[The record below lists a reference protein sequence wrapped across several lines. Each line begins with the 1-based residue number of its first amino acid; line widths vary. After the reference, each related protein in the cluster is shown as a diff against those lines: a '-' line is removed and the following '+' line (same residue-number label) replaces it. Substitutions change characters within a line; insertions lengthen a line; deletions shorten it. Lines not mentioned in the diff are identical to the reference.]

1 MHDADADEDADD
13 EGAEA
18 ASIAAA
24 QVGRRRLGL
33 VLAIT
38 IYQASNSN

>member
-24 QVGRRRLGL
+24 QVGRRSL

-38 IYQASNSN
+38 LYQASNSN

>member
-24 QVGRRRLGL
+24 QVGRRLRL